1 MRLLVLG
8 GNGQVGHELRRA
20 LAPLGEVVATT
31 RSGTLPDG
39 SPCERVDFDAP
50 ATLPGLVERIA
61 PDIAINAAAY
71 TAVDKAETDIE
82 AAFRANAE
90 APGALAR
97 ACAARGIPF
106 VHYSTDYVFDG
117 QGTRP
122 CREDDPVAPLG
133 VYGAS
138 KRAGEVAVID
148 VGGRHLIFRTAW
160 VYGSHGHN
168 FMRTML
174 RLGAERDRLRVV
186 ADQVGTPTPAALVAD
201 VTARI
206 LAQSNDASG
215 VWHLTATGSTSWHGF
230 AEAIFDAAQARG
242 LLARRP
248 EVDAITTAEY
258 PTPAR
263 RPAYSCLDT
272 GKLARDFGVVLPDWQ
287 AALGTVLDAMR
298 P

>member
-31 RSGTLPDG
+31 RSGALPDG
-39 SPCERVDFDAP
+39 SACERADFDAP

-61 PDIAINAAAY
+61 PDIVVNAAAY

-148 VGGRHLIFRTAW
+148 AGGRHLIFRTAW